1 MDRLLADHLD
11 ALKANVQLRRDNL
24 QNLIPSLTAHE
35 IRELRRQLDAVDFRT
50 DILARLPVELHL
62 LVADYVDGADI
73 YSFLTV
79 SRRWRKIWLQDR
91 MRRLLA
97 DRWLPGLRRYTEEK
111 ERLMGEEQDLPA
123 IFYDAA
129 RRLHFR
135 SLGKFQAIFVRPEFD
150 EVGGDGGKGALES
163 YFPLDPTCRPV
174 KGDGEDPWEGILH
187 EPPKLN
193 LSAWPSVT
201 YLYSSGRLAW
211 QSPFAEPNNSL
222 VFVDDLRTKLR
233 RVYQLPDLALRGPNF
248 RLQAFGD
255 KLVVVSVSRT
265 LYAWHLETQQLDMV
279 TLPIALFKCET
290 KGTRVYIYNE
300 DVINIWAWTFKS
312 GLRALDTTEMLK
324 YVVANF
330 KHAPGNLGESDY
342 QIGVLFHP
350 LVESTVFF
358 AIPMVKAK
366 AVAVFEYKNERY
378 SCLFVSP
385 VPQTTY
391 SCPYAYRI
399 LKVHVH
405 PAPIN
410 SYGLY
415 MIAAIYVKS
424 LDPLYYLP
432 PDISLICFNTLDGSF
447 SSQGYRVPSV
457 EWKPVLNST
466 IEFTPAWWHGQM
478 TAWVDL
484 EQSHRNEDLSEEDA
498 HLVTTR
504 ELGTSHFNS
513 DSVTRVWKG
522 KPQPGLQIRRAEME
536 LDKMVEGIL
545 GVPCS
550 PDLTINDVA
559 RVRAKVTSEYSAD
572 HVQYCLDISGLDSV
586 LHNDVVREV
595 ILDDDFIVFLHAGGY
610 IIWSFYTDTPVM

>member
-11 ALKANVQLRRDNL
+11 ALRANVQLRRDNL

-35 IRELRRQLDAVDFRT
+35 IRELRQQLDAVDFRT

-79 SRRWRKIWLQDR
+79 SRRWRRIWLQDR

-111 ERLMGEEQDLPA
+111 ERLTAEGQDQPA

-135 SLGKFQAIFVRPEFD
+135 SLGKFQAIFVHPEFE
-150 EVGGDGGKGALES
+150 EVGDDGGKGALES

-174 KGDGEDPWEGILH
+174 KGNDEDPWKGILH

-193 LSAWPSVT
+193 LSAWPLVK

-233 RVYQLPDLALRGPNF
+233 RVYQLPDLTLRGPNF
-248 RLQAFGD
+248 QLRAFGD

-265 LYAWHLETQQLDMV
+265 LYAWHLETRQLDMV
-279 TLPIALFKCET
+279 TLPTALFKCET

-300 DVINIWAWTFKS
+300 AAIEIWAWTFKS
-312 GLRALDTTEMLK
+312 GLRAIDTTEMRT
-324 YVVANF
+324 YVDWTFSNHNA
-330 KHAPGNLGESDY
+330 HRREDY

-358 AIPMVKAK
+358 AIPMVKVK

-378 SCLFVSP
+378 SCLFASP

-391 SCPYAYRI
+391 GCPYAYRI
-399 LKVHVH
+399 LEVHVH
-405 PAPIN
+405 SAPIN

-415 MIAAIYVKS
+415 MIAAIHVQS
-424 LDPLYYLP
+424 LDPLYRPP
-432 PDISLICFNTLDGSF
+432 PDISLICFNTLDCSF
-447 SSQGYRVPSV
+447 SSQDYRVPSV
-457 EWKPVLNST
+457 ERKPVLSST

-484 EQSHRNEDLSEEDA
+484 EQSYRNEDLSEEDA

-504 ELGTSHFNS
+504 ELGTSRFNS

-522 KPQPGLQIRRAEME
+522 EQQPRLQIRRAEME

-550 PDLTINDVA
+550 PDLTVNDVA
-559 RVRAKVTSEYSAD
+559 RVRGKVASKYSAD

-586 LHNDVVREV
+586 LHNDVGREV
-595 ILDDDFIVFLHAGGY
+595 ILDDDFIVLLHAGGY